1 MIDADIDVEQIKV
14 LCCDSPNIII
24 YDGDLIC
31 ENCGEIS
38 KNKVNHYENYDS
50 KKMVMTNIKINNN
63 KKTMFINNNIPY
75 SQIKNQTL
83 LKFLK
88 QKNIKSEERI
98 HDNILES
105 TVKEYIEK
113 TKTKIY
119 RSNKRSECLALLLYQ
134 QCIKFNSPKT
144 ITFII
149 NYMDLNKGG
158 ISRGIKA
165 LSNITL
171 DSTDIASMVYPTEDK
186 LVILKNYL
194 EKLLTLSPKQLIVK
208 NNVMIDHTNIYIN
221 KKDDLKIRKK
231 KTDNI
236 INVTDNKF
244 NNIEIKNITP
254 YFDIYKR
261 MTIKILNF
269 INKLGIFNEFRT
281 VTKIVG
287 TIWLIIKLNKLK
299 YNNAI
304 FKQIKLE
311 KNTIKH
317 YCKKIEET
325 IYFSYCENIVN
336 DYNKLINTNI

>member
-1 MIDADIDVEQIKV
+1 
-14 LCCDSPNIII
+14 
-24 YDGDLIC
+24 
-31 ENCGEIS
+31 
-38 KNKVNHYENYDS
+38 
-50 KKMVMTNIKINNN
+50 
-63 KKTMFINNNIPY
+63 
-75 SQIKNQTL
+75 
-83 LKFLK
+83 
-88 QKNIKSEERI
+88 
-98 HDNILES
+98 
-105 TVKEYIEK
+105 
-113 TKTKIY
+113 
-119 RSNKRSECLALLLYQ
+119 
-134 QCIKFNSPKT
+134 
-144 ITFII
+144 
-149 NYMDLNKGG
+149 MDLNKGG